1 MIVPKHII
9 HQGKRGKTWKVR
21 GKLQTS
27 GSRKLTWIWET
38 VHEMHSMPQKVKSCD
53 RRNFLPARVFVSSA
67 SWHFLGFPVG
77 FTGFSTGIPLA
88 CCVSLQLLFLQQCG
102 YGNVS
107 RFSPGEQRQCHAH
120 SGTLTHTLSQTHTHT
135 HTRGDTKTKTETSA
149 RKLRS
154 FKSPTFKNWLSGR
167 IGIMTLRCPNF
178 QLYILNSNRSGFWIA
193 IEVIAATSRP
203 RQHWPGLVSVS
214 GFSCWPH
221 DSEAKRRLKSAS
233 WRTRC
238 YIREVLRL
246 NPPSAEWWVSQR
258 TSHQDFGLRAIEL
271 LPVTVNGYFSC
282 AEAARMQQFSV
293 SQPEFDYPS
302 KIRENLCFKWTK
314 MELML
319 TK

>member
-1 MIVPKHII
+1 MKS
-9 HQGKRGKTWKVR
+9 QGKVANKWKPQIDLDLGDSAR
-21 GKLQTS
+21 NALNAAESQKL
-27 GSRKLTWIWET
+27 R
-38 VHEMHSMPQKVKSCD
+38 PQKFSARPRFRLIRILAFSWFSCGLYWVFYGYSTCLLCVTSVAVSAAVRLRKCIPIFA
-53 RRNFLPARVFVSSA
+53 RRAATMPR
-67 SWHFLGFPVG
+67 
-77 FTGFSTGIPLA
+77 T
-88 CCVSLQLLFLQQCG
+88 
-102 YGNVS
+102 
-107 RFSPGEQRQCHAH
+107 QRH
-120 SGTLTHTLSQTHTHT
+120 THPHTVTDTHTHT